1 MTDSRPASEG
11 AAVAVDVGGT
21 FIDLVM
27 VDPSTGEVSIEK
39 QPATPDALVDEL
51 LTALRRLPR
60 PVAEIDRFIHGATVA
75 INTLVQRRGAHVGLI
90 TTFGFRDVL
99 ELGRGNRPAIYDW
112 LYTPPDPLVPRYL
125 RREVHE
131 RAGPDGAE
139 LLPLDV
145 DELVRETGALVDH
158 GVEAIAVC
166 FLHAYAA
173 SDHERLAGEV
183 IRERYPDL
191 HVTLSSD
198 AAPEWR
204 EFERTST
211 AVVNAYV
218 QPRFSGYVRALESRL
233 AEDGL
238 AQPIA
243 VMQSNGGVMAGE
255 RAIELPV
262 RTLASGPAGGVIGV
276 EALARE
282 LAHPNAICADVGG
295 TTYDV
300 AIIEEGRILERTQ
313 TEVDGRPVL
322 APTIDIVS
330 VGAGGGSI
338 ARIDEAG
345 ALVVG
350 PQSAGARPGP
360 VCFGLGGE
368 EPTVAD
374 CHVVLGLL
382 DPERFLGG
390 RMKLDPGAAEQAIRD
405 RIAAPLDISAERAA
419 DGVLRIA
426 ETNMAHAIHSMT
438 VERGVDPREFV
449 LYSYGGGGGLF
460 AAATANELGIPTV
473 LVPRAPAT
481 FAAGGILASDY
492 REDSSTTQVDLLTPD
507 SMTLMWA
514 ELNRLQAEVVGRLAG
529 YGFDPEAVEVLQRVD
544 LRFKG
549 QEHTVTVAL
558 DPVWAEDPDGAPA
571 LRGRFVDLHRRLY
584 GHGDP
589 DASVEVVTLR
599 CRAIAGVGRTTWPM
613 WDRSVDATPRTERPV
628 FLHEALEFRTVP
640 VFDREGLAAGQR
652 VDGPA
657 IVEESYSTVL
667 VPPEWSVVVD
677 ELGNLVMG
685 RVTT

>member
-1 MTDSRPASEG
+1 MIASEPSSG
-11 AAVAVDVGGT
+11 RTAVAVDVGGT

-27 VDPSTGEVSIEK
+27 VDSATGEVAIEK

-51 LTALRRLPR
+51 LTALRRFPR

-75 INTLVQRRGAHVGLI
+75 INTVVQGLGARVGLI

-112 LYTPPDPLVPRYL
+112 LYTPPDPLVPRHL
-125 RREVHE
+125 RREVHQ
-131 RAGPDGAE
+131 RTGPDGAE

-145 DELVRETGALVDH
+145 GEVLREAGDLLDH

-166 FLHAYAA
+166 FLHAYADP
-173 SDHERLAGEV
+173 SHERLAGEV
-183 IRERYPDL
+183 VRERHPAL

-218 QPRFSGYVRALESRL
+218 QPRFSGYVRGLESRL
-233 AEDGL
+233 AEAGF
-238 AQPIA
+238 ARPIA
-243 VMQSNGGVMAGE
+243 VMQSNGGVMGGD
-255 RAIELPV
+255 RAVELPV

-276 EALARE
+276 ETLARE
-282 LAHPNAICADVGG
+282 LGHPNAICADVGG

-313 TEVDGRPVL
+313 TEIDRRPVL

-350 PQSAGARPGP
+350 PRSAGARPGP
-360 VCFGLGGE
+360 ACFGLGGE
-368 EPTVAD
+368 EPTVTD
-374 CHVVLGLL
+374 SHVVLGLL
-382 DPERFLGG
+382 DAECFLGG
-390 RMKLDPGAAEQAIRD
+390 RMKLNPEAAERAIRD
-405 RIAAPLDISAERAA
+405 RIAAPLGISLERAA
-419 DGVLRIA
+419 DGILRIA

-438 VERGVDPREFV
+438 VERGVDPRSFV

-460 AAATANELGIPTV
+460 AAATATELGIPTV
-473 LVPRAPAT
+473 VVPRAPAT
-481 FAAGGILASDY
+481 FAAGGILSSDY
-492 REDSSTTQVDLLTPD
+492 REDSSTTRVDLLTHD
-507 SMTLMWA
+507 ATTRVVS
-514 ELNRLQAEVVGRLAG
+514 ELRRLQTEVVGRLAG
-529 YGFDPEAVEVLQRVD
+529 YGFDPESVEVLQRVD

-549 QEHTVTVAL
+549 QEHTVTVPL
-558 DPVWAEDPDGAPA
+558 DPGWADDTDGAPT
-571 LRGRFVDLHRRLY
+571 LRGRFVELHRRLY

-599 CRAIAGVGRTTWPM
+599 CRAIAGVERPRRPT
-613 WDRSVDATPRTERPV
+613 WDRIDHATPRTERPV
-628 FLHEALEFRTVP
+628 FLHETLEFTTAP
-640 VFDREGLAAGQR
+640 VFDREELAAGQR
-652 VDGPA
+652 VEGPA
-657 IVEESYSTVL
+657 IVEEPYSTVL
-667 VPPEWSVVVD
+667 VPPGWAVVMD
-677 ELGNLVMG
+677 DLGNLVMG
-685 RVTT
+685 RWTT

>member
-1 MTDSRPASEG
+1 MIDSSPAWG
-11 AAVAVDVGGT
+11 GTAVAVDIGGT

-27 VDPSTGEVSIEK
+27 SDPATGEVAIEK
-39 QPATPDALVDEL
+39 QPASPDALVEEL

-60 PVAEIDRFIHGATVA
+60 PVADIDRFIHGATIA
-75 INTLVQRRGAHVGLI
+75 INTMVQGRGARVGLI

-112 LYTPPDPLVPRYL
+112 LYTPPEPLVPRYL

-131 RAGPDGAE
+131 RTGPDGAE
-139 LLPLDV
+139 IVPLDV
-145 DELVRETGALVDH
+145 EEVLRETGDLVDQ

-166 FLHAYAA
+166 FLHSYTAP
-173 SDHERLAGEV
+173 DHERRAGEV
-183 IRERYPDL
+183 IRERYPSM

-198 AAPEWR
+198 AASEWR

-218 QPRFSGYVRALESRL
+218 QPRFSGYIRELESAL
-233 AEDGL
+233 AEAGL
-238 AQPIA
+238 ERPIA
-243 VMQSNGGVMAGE
+243 VMQSNGGVMGGD
-255 RAIELPV
+255 RATELPV

-282 LAHPNAICADVGG
+282 LGHPNAICADVGG

-300 AIIEEGRILERTQ
+300 AIIEEGRILERTH
-313 TEVDGRPVL
+313 TEVEGRPVL

-338 ARIDEAG
+338 ARIDESG

-360 VCFGLGGE
+360 ACFALGGE
-368 EPTVAD
+368 EPTVTD

-382 DPERFLGG
+382 DAERFLGG
-390 RMKLDPGAAEQAIRD
+390 RMRLDAGAAERAIRT
-405 RIAAPLDISAERAA
+405 RIAEPLDLSLERAA
-419 DGVLRIA
+419 DGILRIA

-438 VERGVDPREFV
+438 VERGLDPRAFV

-460 AAATANELGIPTV
+460 AAATATELGLPTV
-473 LVPRAPAT
+473 VVPRAPAT
-481 FAAGGILASDY
+481 FAAGGILSSDY
-492 REDSSTTQVDLLTPD
+492 REDASATHVDLLTRD
-507 SMTLMWA
+507 GMKRVWS
-514 ELNRLQAEVVGRLAG
+514 ELHRLQTEVVGRLAG
-529 YGFDPEAVEVLQRVD
+529 YGFDPGAVEVLERAD

-549 QEHTVTVAL
+549 QEHTVTVPL
-558 DPVWAEDPDGAPA
+558 DPAWSGDRDDGSAV
-571 LRGRFVDLHRRLY
+571 RDRFVQLHRRLY

-599 CRAIAGVGRTTWPM
+599 CRAIAGVERPRWPA
-613 WDRSVDATPRTERPV
+613 WDRMDPAAPRDERPV
-628 FLHEALEFRTVP
+628 YTHETLEFTAAP
-640 VFDREGLAAGQR
+640 VFDRDVLAVGQR

-657 IVEESYSTVL
+657 VVEEWYSTVL
-667 VPPEWSVVVD
+667 IPAAWSVVMD
-677 ELGNLVMG
+677 ELGNLVME
-685 RVTT
+685 RA